1 MAQVARKRGFLQQGG
16 IVNMEQAARQIIKDF
31 TQGKLSFHTQP
42 PIVDDDVDGEGDVD
56 ME

>member
-1 MAQVARKRGFLQQGG
+1 
-16 IVNMEQAARQIIKDF
+16 MEQAARQIIKDF